1 MKRKNNR
8 YAIFAGRAHLMNG
21 GANSFKVAAPT
32 KKEAVELAE
41 EIAQSEKAIFY
52 SWLNILDVQTG
63 EITRYSIL
71 RGGVLKEKQCL

>member
-1 MKRKNNR
+1 MKGKNNR
-8 YAIFAGRAHLMNG
+8 YAIFAGGVHLMNG

-52 SWLNILDVQTG
+52 SWLNILDIQTG
-63 EITRYSIL
+63 EVVRYSIL
-71 RGGVLKEKQCL
+71 RGGVLVEQRCS